1 MKNSKKGFTLV
12 EVVVA
17 IAVIAIISAVTIT
30 LVATSGDMLNEAD
43 DVIWAS
49 AEARN
54 VADCYAKS
62 IISGGDEADF
72 IERVGIIHGIA
83 DMGGKYFVS
92 GTETKIY
99 KFYFDVDDAEGIH
112 SEFKLVD
119 KPANDRFG

>member
-30 LVATSGDMLNEAD
+30 LVATSGYMLDEAD

-54 VADCYAKS
+54 IADCYVKS
-62 IISGGDEADF
+62 RISGGN
-72 IERVGIIHGIA
+72 
-83 DMGGKYFVS
+83 
-92 GTETKIY
+92 
-99 KFYFDVDDAEGIH
+99 DDD
-112 SEFKLVD
+112 L
-119 KPANDRFG
+119 